1 MEIKGIE
8 IYNSVKEAFA
18 KHPDAILIPTQIGN
32 CMVCGNR
39 HDLRAG
45 ACFACCSK
53 VSGEPIKGGHRL
65 WETDNPTNIWYVGE
79 SLPRHRY
86 RS

>member
-18 KHPDAILIPTQIGN
+18 KHPNTILIHTQIGN

-45 ACFACCSK
+45 ACFACCSTAPLQK
-53 VSGEPIKGGHRL
+53 LTKHYLCGTCHGGF
-65 WETDNPTNIWYVGE
+65 TNE
-79 SLPRHRY
+79 
-86 RS
+86 